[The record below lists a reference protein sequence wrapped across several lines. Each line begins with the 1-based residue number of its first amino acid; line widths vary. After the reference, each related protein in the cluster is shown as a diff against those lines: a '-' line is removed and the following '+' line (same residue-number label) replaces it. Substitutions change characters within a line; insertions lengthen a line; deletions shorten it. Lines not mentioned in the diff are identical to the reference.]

1 MDIAELLK
9 NIKVEEKYEVIT
21 TWHEIP
27 VKTKQKVKWV
37 SVPDRLISFDFSGC
51 KFKQAFS
58 DEKVYVKLGELYL
71 ECDIFSNIRDELVL
85 RVNMV
90 SPPPPVVIREFVRV
104 EPSKSKPVYVSF
116 CVGEDC
122 MVSAKAVD
130 ISESGVGVIIS
141 KEDVT
146 KLLSSMLNSAE
157 GEVYHKTFSMVI
169 ELPEEGSISALGKL
183 KNIRSNNEDT
193 HFRLGFNIELKPAD
207 LKKLRSYIMKRQRE
221 ILDKLNSL

>member
-1 MDIAELLK
+1 
-9 NIKVEEKYEVIT
+9 VEEKYEVIT

-85 RVNMV
+85 HVDMV
-90 SPPPPVVIREFVRV
+90 SPPPPVVMREFVRV
-104 EPSKSKPVYVSF
+104 EPSESKPVYVSF
-116 CVGEDC
+116 CAGEDC
-122 MVSAKAVD
+122 IVSAKAVD
-130 ISESGVGVIIS
+130 VSESGVGVMLS
-141 KEDVT
+141 KEDVA
-146 KLLSSMLNSAE
+146 KLLSMLNNS
-157 GEVYHKTFSMVI
+157 EVEPYHKTFSMVI
-169 ELPEEGSISALGKL
+169 ELPEDGSISAIGEL
-183 KNIRSNNEDT
+183 KNILSKDEGT